1 MSSETESEFIRVR
14 LRNFGPVEEAE
25 IKVRPLTL
33 FIGRNSVGKSL
44 VAELIWVLSKS
55 LPDSVSLL
63 GKFHKRSMEVF
74 RGYDPLGI
82 LYEKIQ
88 RGEEEVTDYIKIVS
102 ELLIDLLGEAFA
114 EGLEREL
121 REIFGEINKL
131 IRIGADRAEIDIE
144 TILGGKSISSIAFMI
159 KDNKVSLQKYSPNKK
174 FLETLKITTPYPKHL
189 VIQRDKEEIYGGTI
203 YSINDLIR
211 EVIANII
218 YHYSLETFPLLF
230 RTTNNLFLSDSRA
243 GVIKILL
250 RPYPR
255 ISWIRGVGGV
265 EADFSE
271 TYFELVDVFEK
282 KDFNKELKGSLDE
295 VLDELGCR
303 VEVKREAGVPGIYLY
318 MWSGQILNLAE
329 APSGIRE
336 ILLPLLALASKRHTL
351 VIIEEPEAH
360 LHPKAQRSLA
370 KLIARAINTDKYVLI
385 TTHSDYI
392 LSQIENLI
400 KLSAKS
406 GGDIRRLGFDP
417 LDAID
422 PEDVSVYLFRLER
435 DRSKVF
441 VEEIPVTHEGI
452 PQDEFAKIVEEILEE
467 RSRIEI
473 S

>member
-1 MSSETESEFIRVR
+1 
-14 LRNFGPVEEAE
+14 
-25 IKVRPLTL
+25 
-33 FIGRNSVGKSL
+33 
-44 VAELIWVLSKS
+44 
-55 LPDSVSLL
+55 
-63 GKFHKRSMEVF
+63 
-74 RGYDPLGI
+74 
-82 LYEKIQ
+82 
-88 RGEEEVTDYIKIVS
+88 
-102 ELLIDLLGEAFA
+102 
-114 EGLEREL
+114 
-121 REIFGEINKL
+121 
-131 IRIGADRAEIDIE
+131 
-144 TILGGKSISSIAFMI
+144 
-159 KDNKVSLQKYSPNKK
+159 
-174 FLETLKITTPYPKHL
+174 
-189 VIQRDKEEIYGGTI
+189 
-203 YSINDLIR
+203 
-211 EVIANII
+211 
-218 YHYSLETFPLLF
+218 
-230 RTTNNLFLSDSRA
+230 
-243 GVIKILL
+243 
-250 RPYPR
+250 
-255 ISWIRGVGGV
+255 
-265 EADFSE
+265 
-271 TYFELVDVFEK
+271 
-282 KDFNKELKGSLDE
+282 
-295 VLDELGCR
+295 
-303 VEVKREAGVPGIYLY
+303 

-452 PQDEFAKIVEEILEE
+452 PQDEFAKIAEEILEE